1 MENHRASTV
10 GIVCC
15 GCIVVL
21 FGLCEAAQNEELF
34 SVDVGKQKAAIG
46 KEFDRIDEVLS
57 QAKLQEAR
65 SAIDVIEHKIDRLRK
80 NLAKE
85 ENDTY
90 RLRIDKDRKSIP
102 SKEDSLVN
110 VAMEILHSQGVEAS
124 LQYTQ
129 NDMRQH
135 GVSDPKIAAVEKRIL
150 EEAPAIKQAQ
160 ERDQIARALKIF
172 ESGQLPD
179 SSVDPYIVRT
189 AQLILKAREDSV
201 KRIEDGKKRKELEE
215 QERIDRVKMEKE
227 MKEKKIEEE
236 HLAKERKEEEKKKAV
251 EEAAQRKRMEAD
263 EKEKQR
269 QAKIDEERQKKLH
282 AQQKDSIALAEKISA
297 RKAELERASRL
308 RIAEARER
316 MLQSKEGQNAPP
328 SAAKDSGAAAGTPPE
343 QPSPDQGKATA
354 AQAEDER
361 AKLAQQEKTARDSV
375 EREQKARQTAQAAQ
389 AEDERAKLAQQEK
402 TARDSVEGERKTR
415 QAPQAAQATVN
426 KQAQQPQQS
435 AAIPSTSGSVQQ
447 PVAQAQ
453 KNVSAAATAPKQAAA
468 TEQQKT
474 EAPLVLDKSVQAYLQ
489 SLKDNQKDA
498 QKKVMEIYDL
508 IEQKQGK
515 SALDKFKQNRAF
527 IGQYVETQVFNIL
540 EQAVMQSV
548 VVDQSVASPGA
559 ADSASI
565 NGGNAKKVSPEQQSY
580 TRINNYLRDNNVEAA
595 YAEFKRSEKQ
605 LKAAM
610 TKSEFK
616 QLKNMV
622 ETAYKIRHPGK

>member
-172 ESGQLPD
+172 ERGQLPD

-236 HLAKERKEEEKKKAV
+236 RLAKERKEEEKKKAV

-361 AKLAQQEKTARDSV
+361 SVSTAQEKTARDSV
-375 EREQKARQTAQAAQ
+375 EA
-389 AEDERAKLAQQEK
+389 
-402 TARDSVEGERKTR
+402 ERKTR

-474 EAPLVLDKSVQAYLQ
+474 EAPLVLDKSVQ
-489 SLKDNQKDA
+489 
-498 QKKVMEIYDL
+498 
-508 IEQKQGK
+508 
-515 SALDKFKQNRAF
+515 
-527 IGQYVETQVFNIL
+527 
-540 EQAVMQSV
+540 
-548 VVDQSVASPGA
+548 
-559 ADSASI
+559 
-565 NGGNAKKVSPEQQSY
+565 SY
-580 TRINNYLRDNNVEAA
+580 
-595 YAEFKRSEKQ
+595 
-605 LKAAM
+605 
-610 TKSEFK
+610 
-616 QLKNMV
+616 
-622 ETAYKIRHPGK
+622 